1 MTHTGTTGPHNP
13 TDRSTPIDIE
23 TDSALPP
30 YEGRKTGAS
39 EEQDTY
45 KDGART
51 AGATAPVTDPDMKG
65 PAKEDTPR
73 GPVASPADEQPAAD
87 TPDDP
92 DSDGGVGPSHTPGTG
107 RAEDKPSD

>member
-1 MTHTGTTGPHNP
+1 MSDEHGAA
-13 TDRSTPIDIE
+13 I
-23 TDSALPP
+23 PP
-30 YEGRKTGAS
+30 YEGRKSEAS

-65 PAKEDTPR
+65 PEPDDTER
-73 GPVASPADEQPAAD
+73 GPTASPADEQPAGE
-87 TPDDP
+87 TPDGA
-92 DSDGGVGPSHTPGTG
+92 DSAASTGPSHTPGTG